1 MFRGGRFIL
10 NSGMRPRKS
19 KTFGRDWF
27 CPVRCFA
34 QRARG
39 DDLLVFEVENQS
51 RLRRDAGI
59 EVSIHTIVVEPQLTE
74 NGQESNQICT
84 ALIVAG
90 ANRGNGNVV
99 ATSLNSCPNTLD
111 MEFDR
116 SESDKP
122 DSKFNARGCCESQQL
137 GDCVTAEGCFERKI
151 QALVDRST
159 NKADALVPG
168 D

>member
-1 MFRGGRFIL
+1 
-10 NSGMRPRKS
+10 MRPRKS

-159 NKADALVPG
+159 NKADAFVPG